1 MKYIYALIDPRT
13 RQIRYIG
20 QTDGLSKRL
29 QQHIMDKSNTPKTEW
44 IKGLLAANMR
54 PDIIQLAE
62 IEDEDNVHMI
72 EYRWVYFGRKN
83 GWELTNT
90 VGMKSED
97 YYSLQGYFERLIVEM
112 EKPQDVV
119 SAKHTMAD
127 VRQELVNVLFYLVQW
142 AYRVKILS
150 LPALVFVFAYI
161 ASLAWC
167 ILQITLTRDPNS
179 GVAVIGIIGSF
190 VIGLSTLLLPIGF
203 IDPKKNDSTLV
214 LKKVLCVVSVAEF
227 LLGFIVFFAR

>member
-20 QTDGLSKRL
+20 QTDDLTKRL

-54 PDIIQLAE
+54 PDIIQLAQ
-62 IEDEDNVHMI
+62 IEDEDNAHMI

-112 EKPQDVV
+112 EKPEGIQ
-119 SAKHTMAD
+119 SAQHTMAD
-127 VRQELVNVLFYLVQW
+127 VKQELINILVNVLKGVYVLSPSRSKIVAFLFGAISLSFLAVQ
-142 AYRVKILS
+142 
-150 LPALVFVFAYI
+150 
-161 ASLAWC
+161 ASRHSNTDRGAFG
-167 ILQITLTRDPNS
+167 IITLIATAFFIETPPGDP
-179 GVAVIGIIGSF
+179 
-190 VIGLSTLLLPIGF
+190 LL
-203 IDPKKNDSTLV
+203 
-214 LKKVLCVVSVAEF
+214 
-227 LLGFIVFFAR
+227 

>member
-20 QTDGLSKRL
+20 QTDDLPKRL

-44 IKGLLAANMR
+44 IKGLLVANLR
-54 PDIIQLAE
+54 PDIIQLAQ
-62 IEDEDNVHMI
+62 IEDEDNAHMI

-112 EKPQDVV
+112 EKPEDVV

-127 VRQELVNVLFYLVQW
+127 VRQELINILVNVLKGVYVLSPS
-142 AYRVKILS
+142 RSKIVAFLFG
-150 LPALVFVFAYI
+150 A
-161 ASLAWC
+161 ASLSFLAVQASRHSNTDRGAFG
-167 ILQITLTRDPNS
+167 IITLIATAFFMFIVGGAALECPENES
-179 GVAVIGIIGSF
+179 QSF
-190 VIGLSTLLLPIGF
+190 V
-203 IDPKKNDSTLV
+203 
-214 LKKVLCVVSVAEF
+214 KVLYAISLVDLCMAVVVM
-227 LLGFIVFFAR
+227 LGS

>member
-20 QTDGLSKRL
+20 QTDDLSKRL

-54 PDIIQLAE
+54 PDIIQLAQ
-62 IEDEDNVHMI
+62 IEDEDNAHMI

-90 VGMKSED
+90 VGMRSED

-112 EKPQDVV
+112 EKPEDVP
-119 SAKHTMAD
+119 SKQYTMAD
-127 VRQELVNVLFYLVQW
+127 AKQELINIFVNSLKGIY
-142 AYRVKILS
+142 ILS
-150 LPALVFVFAYI
+150 PSSSKTLSFVFGAI
-161 ASLAWC
+161 SLSFLAIQASKHSNTDRGALG
-167 ILQITLTRDPNS
+167 IITLIVTAFFMFIVGGAALECPENESQSFVKVLYAISLVDLC
-179 GVAVIGIIGSF
+179 VAVVVMLGS
-190 VIGLSTLLLPIGF
+190 
-203 IDPKKNDSTLV
+203 
-214 LKKVLCVVSVAEF
+214 
-227 LLGFIVFFAR
+227 

>member
-20 QTDGLSKRL
+20 QTDDLSKRL
-29 QQHIMDKSNTPKTEW
+29 RQHIMDKSNTHKTEW

-54 PDIIQLAE
+54 PDISQLAE

-97 YYSLQGYFERLIVEM
+97 YYSLQGYF
-112 EKPQDVV
+112 
-119 SAKHTMAD
+119 
-127 VRQELVNVLFYLVQW
+127 
-142 AYRVKILS
+142 
-150 LPALVFVFAYI
+150 
-161 ASLAWC
+161 
-167 ILQITLTRDPNS
+167 
-179 GVAVIGIIGSF
+179 
-190 VIGLSTLLLPIGF
+190 
-203 IDPKKNDSTLV
+203 
-214 LKKVLCVVSVAEF
+214 
-227 LLGFIVFFAR
+227 